1 MANKTVA
8 AVVRL
13 IDQFSDPSREVVKA
27 SRDMEKRI
35 NAVADSFMNAGDIMA
50 GVGGTLSK
58 AVTTPFAAVG
68 AAATKFSS
76 EYQDA
81 LAQFAAVTG
90 ATAEEMD
97 KYKDVVN
104 DVYADNF
111 GESIEGV
118 ADAMARVKQNMSDL
132 DDSALQDVTK
142 YAITLSDTMGYDVA
156 ENTRAAD
163 TLMKNFGVRAEE
175 AYNLMV
181 QGAQNG
187 LDFSGEMI
195 DSINEYSVQFAKAG
209 MDAEDMFSI
218 MAAGAK
224 NGAWNLDK
232 IGDAVKE
239 FSIRAIDGS
248 DTTAAGFEALGMD
261 VEATAAK
268 FAARGEGA
276 KEVFNQVIQGLA
288 AMEDPVE
295 QNAAGVDLFGTMW
308 EDLGADVV
316 TSLTEANEA
325 IDMTKNSMQEMM
337 DVKYDTLSGTL
348 SELWRTIQTDVLQ
361 SVGNMM
367 IPYVDKAIGKIEE
380 LVNWWNSLGGE
391 TQKQILKFA
400 GIAAAVGPALT
411 VLGKLTSSAGSM
423 ISTFGKI
430 GGAIT
435 RLTGTG
441 GISGFAS
448 LLTGPVG
455 IAIAA
460 VAAGAIL
467 IYQNWDRIGPIIER
481 IGNRFMEFWEKV
493 QPVLQPFFE
502 IIEKVAKYIK
512 GFFKEAFDTAVKG
525 AGDALVDLFE
535 GADKIISNLLGIFEG
550 IITFLDGVFTGN
562 WEKVWQGLRDIVANV
577 FSALEGLVK
586 TPINAVI
593 SIVNAAIEKIN
604 GIQFTVPEW
613 VPGIGGKGW
622 EGLNIPTIPKLATGT
637 DDWRGG
643 VVQINERGGEI
654 VDLPQGT
661 RVYPHDES
669 VRKAREEGNKN
680 LSVVIA
686 KLADQIVVRE
696 DADIDRIADAI
707 VRKIETAAMNM
718 G

>member
-76 EYQDA
+76 ESQDA
-81 LAQFAAVTG
+81 LAQFAAATG
-90 ATAEEMD
+90 ATAAEMD

-268 FAARGEGA
+268 FAAGGEGA

-316 TSLTEANEA
+316 TSLTEANEG

-348 SELWRTIQTDVLQ
+348 SELWRTIQTDALH
-361 SVGNMM
+361 
-367 IPYVDKAIGKIEE
+367 PYVDKAIGKIEE

-400 GIAAAVGPALT
+400 GIAAAVGPALI

-435 RLTGTG
+435 RLTGAG

-460 VAAGAIL
+460 VVAGAIL

-481 IGNRFMEFWEKV
+481 IGNRFTEFWEKV

-502 IIEKVAKYIK
+502 LAEKVAKYIK

-562 WEKVWQGLRDIVANV
+562 WEKAWQGLRDIVANV
-577 FSALEGLVK
+577 FGVLEGLVK

-637 DDWRGG
+637 NDWRGG